1 MADELGRTTRVFVSG
16 YTRTRVHHSR
26 VVRGER
32 RCLVADFNGAIPKSR
47 RIVSATWRTNQP
59 HAAILSAPRIKG
71 REVMVDLLAGQGT
84 AHVKCDVTLDNG
96 EVYNQLFWIRAF
108 TGPWF
113 RGESPATEGPQEL
126 TATAE

>member
-1 MADELGRTTRVFVSG
+1 MADDLGRTTRVFVSG

-47 RIVSATWRTNQP
+47 RIVSVTWRTNQP
-59 HAAILSAPRIKG
+59 YAAILSAPRIKG

-108 TGPWF
+108 TGPWY
-113 RGESPATEGPQEL
+113 RGESAATEGPQEL